1 MDRLYFSL
9 ATLLSS
15 GIFAYSYWREW
26 VEIKWFEREALIFPD
41 KQEAPYFHTSEVLYL
56 KVLLIF
62 AIAFTFIFTLSAI
75 FTFKQKWKWVFI
87 CFLMC
92 MICILAVMINGA
104 IK

>member
-1 MDRLYFSL
+1 MNRLYFSL
-9 ATLLSS
+9 ATLLPS

-26 VEIKWFEREALIFPD
+26 IEINWLERQALMFPE
-41 KQEAPYFHTSEVLYL
+41 KQESPYFHASEELYL

-62 AIAFTFIFTLSAI
+62 AILFTFIFILTAI
-75 FTFKQKWKWVFI
+75 FTIKQKWKWVFS

-92 MICILAVMINGA
+92 MLCILAVMINGA